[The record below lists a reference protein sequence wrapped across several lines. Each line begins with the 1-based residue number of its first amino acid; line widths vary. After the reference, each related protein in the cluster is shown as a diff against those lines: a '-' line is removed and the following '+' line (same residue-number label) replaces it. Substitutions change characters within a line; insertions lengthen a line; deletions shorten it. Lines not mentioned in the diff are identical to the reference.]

1 MFPCCAC
8 GKEKS
13 ESSFS
18 KSQLRRERPRCSD
31 CVNAQA
37 PAHRGVSTSRF
48 RRCSRKC
55 WRPTSEFTGTNTL
68 CDACAREKE
77 WRERAREREANR
89 TRARGA
95 CRVKEVYQRYG
106 HFCEIPLEAYV
117 EAGVAKSRNDFVTEQ
132 DVQAASNT
140 WDAMGIAHDIDT
152 QWGDMPW
159 GGAYSDSNH
168 YWVPDDS
175 EREARAFVLALAAVL
190 DLASETDI

>member
-1 MFPCCAC
+1 M
-8 GKEKS
+8 
-13 ESSFS
+13 
-18 KSQLRRERPRCSD
+18 
-31 CVNAQA
+31 
-37 PAHRGVSTSRF
+37 
-48 RRCSRKC
+48 
-55 WRPTSEFTGTNTL
+55 
-68 CDACAREKE
+68 
-77 WRERAREREANR
+77 
-89 TRARGA
+89 
-95 CRVKEVYQRYG
+95 
-106 HFCEIPLEAYV
+106 

>member
-1 MFPCCAC
+1 M
-8 GKEKS
+8 
-13 ESSFS
+13 
-18 KSQLRRERPRCSD
+18 
-31 CVNAQA
+31 
-37 PAHRGVSTSRF
+37 
-48 RRCSRKC
+48 
-55 WRPTSEFTGTNTL
+55 
-68 CDACAREKE
+68 
-77 WRERAREREANR
+77 
-89 TRARGA
+89 
-95 CRVKEVYQRYG
+95 
-106 HFCEIPLEAYV
+106 

-132 DVQAASNT
+132 DVKRASST